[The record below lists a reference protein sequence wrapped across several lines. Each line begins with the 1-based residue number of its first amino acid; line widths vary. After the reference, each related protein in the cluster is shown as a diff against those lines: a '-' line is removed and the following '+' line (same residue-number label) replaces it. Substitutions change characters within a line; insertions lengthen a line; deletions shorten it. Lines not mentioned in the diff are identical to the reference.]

1 MVTTTLRVEVRLF
14 ILQHRC
20 HEHVL
25 AGVEEEEEEEEESSE
40 ENVRLDGVYLI
51 QEGYGAVWDKIVHQE
66 QLRSKIKLGVNV
78 LKIERRGLG
87 DY

>member
-1 MVTTTLRVEVRLF
+1 M
-14 ILQHRC
+14 
-20 HEHVL
+20 L
-25 AGVEEEEEEEEESSE
+25 AGVEGEEEHSE
-40 ENVRLDGVYLI
+40 EDEGGDGVYLI

-87 DY
+87 DN